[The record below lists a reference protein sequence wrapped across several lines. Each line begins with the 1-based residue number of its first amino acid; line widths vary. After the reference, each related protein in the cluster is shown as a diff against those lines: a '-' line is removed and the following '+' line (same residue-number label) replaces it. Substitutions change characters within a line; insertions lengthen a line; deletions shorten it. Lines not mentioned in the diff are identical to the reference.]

1 MPLSNQDLEQI
12 KQHLTDWM
20 DNKLLQSQWVVG
32 PELLERA
39 VRVEEELKHQRLL
52 MRESFE
58 QFEKRFELIEKR
70 FEQVDKRFEQVEK
83 RFEQIDKRFEQ
94 VDKRFEQVDK
104 RFEQVDKRFEQ
115 VDRQF
120 AQVDKR
126 FEQIDKRLDLQQQE
140 IRLIARKQDHILW
153 SIVAGMAGLFTSQ
166 FVLFT

>member
-83 RFEQIDKRFEQ
+83 RFEQIDKRFER
-94 VDKRFEQVDK
+94 VDKRFERVDK

>member
-70 FEQVDKRFEQVEK
+70 FEQVGKRFEQVE
-83 RFEQIDKRFEQ
+83 KRFEQ

-104 RFEQVDKRFEQ
+104 RFEQVDK
-115 VDRQF
+115 QF

>member
-1 MPLSNQDLEQI
+1 MSNAAMPLSDQDLEQI
-12 KQHLTDWM
+12 KHHLTDWM
-20 DNKLLQSQWVVG
+20 DSKLLQSQWVPG
-32 PELLERA
+32 PELLERS

-70 FEQVDKRFEQVEK
+70 FEQVDKRFEQVDK
-83 RFEQIDKRFEQ
+83 RFEQVDTRFEQ

-104 RFEQVDKRFEQ
+104 RLE
-115 VDRQF
+115 
-120 AQVDKR
+120 
-126 FEQIDKRLDLQQQE
+126 LQQQE

-166 FVLFT
+166 FVLFA

>member
-1 MPLSNQDLEQI
+1 MSNAAMPLSDQDLEQI
-12 KQHLTDWM
+12 KHHLTDWM
-20 DNKLLQSQWVVG
+20 DSKLLQSQWVPG
-32 PELLERA
+32 PELLERS

-70 FEQVDKRFEQVEK
+70 FEQVDKRFEQVDK
-83 RFEQIDKRFEQ
+83 RFEQVDRRFEQ

-115 VDRQF
+115 VD
-120 AQVDKR
+120 
-126 FEQIDKRLDLQQQE
+126 KRLELQQQE

-166 FVLFT
+166 FVLFA

>member
-1 MPLSNQDLEQI
+1 MSNAAMPLSDQDLEQI
-12 KQHLTDWM
+12 KHHLTDWM
-20 DNKLLQSQWVVG
+20 DSKLLQSQWVPG
-32 PELLERA
+32 PELLERS

-70 FEQVDKRFEQVEK
+70 FEQVDKRFEQV
-83 RFEQIDKRFEQ
+83 DKRFEQ

-104 RFEQVDKRFEQ
+104 RFEQVDKRLE
-115 VDRQF
+115 
-120 AQVDKR
+120 
-126 FEQIDKRLDLQQQE
+126 LQQQE

>member
-1 MPLSNQDLEQI
+1 MSNAAMPLSDQDLEQI
-12 KQHLTDWM
+12 KHHLTDWM
-20 DNKLLQSQWVVG
+20 DSKLLQSQWVPG
-32 PELLERA
+32 PELLERS

-70 FEQVDKRFEQVEK
+70 FEQVDKRFEQVDK
-83 RFEQIDKRFEQ
+83 RFEQVEKRFEQ

-104 RFEQVDKRFEQ
+104 RLE
-115 VDRQF
+115 
-120 AQVDKR
+120 
-126 FEQIDKRLDLQQQE
+126 LQQQE

-166 FVLFT
+166 FVLFA

>member
-1 MPLSNQDLEQI
+1 MSDAAMPLSDQDLEQI
-12 KQHLTDWM
+12 KHHLTDWM
-20 DNKLLQSQWVVG
+20 DSKLLQSQWVPG
-32 PELLERA
+32 PELLERS

-70 FEQVDKRFEQVEK
+70 FEQVDKRFEQVDK
-83 RFEQIDKRFEQ
+83 RFEQVDRRFEQ

-104 RFEQVDKRFEQ
+104 RFEQV
-115 VDRQF
+115 
-120 AQVDKR
+120 
-126 FEQIDKRLDLQQQE
+126 DKRLDLQQQE

-166 FVLFT
+166 FVLFA

>member
-1 MPLSNQDLEQI
+1 MSNAAMPLSDQDLEQI
-12 KQHLTDWM
+12 KHHLTDWM
-20 DNKLLQSQWVVG
+20 DSKLLQSQWVPG
-32 PELLERA
+32 PELLERS

-70 FEQVDKRFEQVEK
+70 FEQVDKRFEQVDK
-83 RFEQIDKRFEQ
+83 RFEQVDMRFEQ

-104 RFEQVDKRFEQ
+104 RLE
-115 VDRQF
+115 
-120 AQVDKR
+120 
-126 FEQIDKRLDLQQQE
+126 LQQQE

-166 FVLFT
+166 FVLFA

>member
-1 MPLSNQDLEQI
+1 MSNAAMPLSDQDLEQI
-12 KQHLTDWM
+12 KHHLTDWM
-20 DNKLLQSQWVVG
+20 DSKLLQSQWVPG
-32 PELLERA
+32 PELLERS

-70 FEQVDKRFEQVEK
+70 FEQVDKRFEQVDK
-83 RFEQIDKRFEQ
+83 RFEQVDRRFEQ

-104 RFEQVDKRFEQ
+104 RFEQV
-115 VDRQF
+115 
-120 AQVDKR
+120 
-126 FEQIDKRLDLQQQE
+126 DKRLDLQQQE

-166 FVLFT
+166 FVLFA

>member
-1 MPLSNQDLEQI
+1 MSNAAMPLSDQDLEQI
-12 KQHLTDWM
+12 KHHLTDWM
-20 DNKLLQSQWVVG
+20 DSKLLQSQWVPG
-32 PELLERA
+32 PELLERS

-70 FEQVDKRFEQVEK
+70 FEQVDKRFEQVDK
-83 RFEQIDKRFEQ
+83 RFEQVDERFEQ

-104 RFEQVDKRFEQ
+104 RLELE
-115 VDRQF
+115 
-120 AQVDKR
+120 
-126 FEQIDKRLDLQQQE
+126 QQE

-166 FVLFT
+166 FVLFA

>member
-70 FEQVDKRFEQVEK
+70 FEQVDKR
-83 RFEQIDKRFEQ
+83 
-94 VDKRFEQVDK
+94 
-104 RFEQVDKRFEQ
+104 
-115 VDRQF
+115 
-120 AQVDKR
+120 
-126 FEQIDKRLDLQQQE
+126 LDLQQQE

-153 SIVAGMAGLFTSQ
+153 SIVAGMAGLFNSQ
-166 FVLFT
+166 FVHFT

>member
-1 MPLSNQDLEQI
+1 MSNAAMPLSDQDLEQI
-12 KQHLTDWM
+12 KHHLTDWM
-20 DNKLLQSQWVVG
+20 DSKLLQSQWVPG
-32 PELLERA
+32 PELLERS

-70 FEQVDKRFEQVEK
+70 FEQVDKRFEQVDK
-83 RFEQIDKRFEQ
+83 RFEQVDRRFEQ

-104 RFEQVDKRFEQ
+104 RLE
-115 VDRQF
+115 
-120 AQVDKR
+120 
-126 FEQIDKRLDLQQQE
+126 LQQQE

-166 FVLFT
+166 FVLFA

>member
-1 MPLSNQDLEQI
+1 MSNAAMPLSDQDLEQI
-12 KQHLTDWM
+12 KHHLTDWM
-20 DNKLLQSQWVVG
+20 DSKLLQSQWVPG
-32 PELLERA
+32 PELLERS

-70 FEQVDKRFEQVEK
+70 FEQVDKRFEQVDK
-83 RFEQIDKRFEQ
+83 RFEQVDERFEQ

-104 RFEQVDKRFEQ
+104 SLE
-115 VDRQF
+115 
-120 AQVDKR
+120 
-126 FEQIDKRLDLQQQE
+126 LQQQE

-166 FVLFT
+166 FVLFA